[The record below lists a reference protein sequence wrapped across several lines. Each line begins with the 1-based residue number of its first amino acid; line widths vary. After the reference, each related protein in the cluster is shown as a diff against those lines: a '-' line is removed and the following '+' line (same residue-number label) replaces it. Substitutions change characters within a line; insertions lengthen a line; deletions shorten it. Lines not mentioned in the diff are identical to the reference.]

1 MHLSLIFRRAS
12 SVGSRAFL
20 LFFIGFAATF
30 SYAADPPAED
40 WKLVS
45 QSSGLTIY
53 GRTRAGSPIKEFK
66 AVGHID
72 ATPRAVLAV
81 IDDTDAYPRFM
92 PYIAECRVIKRD
104 ADSLISYQRVS
115 PPFCTDRD
123 YSICV
128 RHDTKSTPAGTAYVC
143 SWDLA
148 NAQGPAERT
157 DILRVKVN
165 EGSWLIEPAPGNTS
179 RATYCVYTDSG
190 GSLPAWL
197 AGKANQIGIGKLFDA
212 IRKQVKE
219 TKYSEVKP

>member
-1 MHLSLIFRRAS
+1 MHLPLIFRRAS
-12 SVGSRAFL
+12 SLGSRAFL
-20 LFFIGFAATF
+20 LFLIGFATC

-40 WKLVS
+40 WKLIS
-45 QSSGLTIY
+45 QSSSLTIY
-53 GRTRAGSPIKEFK
+53 GRTRSGSPIKEFK

-92 PYIAECRVIKRD
+92 PYISECRVISRD
-104 ADSLISYQRVS
+104 ADSLISYQRVA

-123 YSICV
+123 YSIRV
-128 RHDTKSTPAGTAYVC
+128 RHETKSTPAGEAYVC
-143 SWDLA
+143 RWDLA

-157 DILRVKVN
+157 DILRVKIN
-165 EGSWLIEPAPGNTS
+165 EGSWLIEPAAGNTS

-197 AGKANQIGIGKLFDA
+197 AGKANQIGIGKLFEA
-212 IRKQVKE
+212 VRKQVKE
-219 TKYSEVKP
+219 TKYNGEKQ